1 MVLIRESMTGSS
13 NPRHLVSG
21 GCHDSDDINEEEEN
35 EANPDRERGDQ
46 ASYERFQALFWG
58 TQKLQA
64 GQLREVTVWP
74 VWMARQVARRSP
86 LSADSP
92 ASLAELRQR
101 PLGDSSS
108 GSANH
113 LEQPWATELRV
124 LKRQGEK

>member
-1 MVLIRESMTGSS
+1 MTGSP

-21 GCHDSDDINEEEEN
+21 GCHDSDDINEEEEDD
-35 EANPDRERGDQ
+35 ANPGRERGDQ
-46 ASYERFQALFWG
+46 VSYERFQELFWG

-64 GQLREVTVWP
+64 GQLREVIVWP

-86 LSADSP
+86 LSADPP

-108 GSANH
+108 GSANR
-113 LEQPWATELRV
+113 LVPPWATELRF
-124 LKRQGEK
+124 LKRQGKK